1 MADPRDSRADAFD
14 NLFGLV
20 PQNPGQN
27 VFAEREVRTHRA
39 RLQGNAWYQQQYLEE
54 RGLSPETVH
63 PAFTEP
69 DLISDLSKP
78 IPQMSHNPS
87 QHPNTR
93 ESDITTMSQFIP
105 SHDGQGDAHS
115 PPLNLGTTP
124 DHTPRPTQR
133 ALIEDYHEARQH
145 AASGS
150 DEERIPVYEPSPE
163 FTDDEFDV
171 EPAGRMKKTVQISD
185 YSTEYHQAP
194 PKKGFF
200 SRFGAAFSKSK
211 PEPKADTT
219 ATTVTT
225 ATASPSRPPPK
236 AQQILGTHRVNGEW
250 HSPENFSE

>member
-20 PQNPGQN
+20 PQKPGQN

-87 QHPNTR
+87 QHQNTR

-105 SHDGQGDAHS
+105 SHDGQADAQS

-133 ALIEDYHEARQH
+133 ALIEDRHEERQH
-145 AASGS
+145 ALSGS
-150 DEERIPVYEPSPE
+150 DEERTPVFEPSPDL
-163 FTDDEFDV
+163 TDDEYDV

-185 YSTEYHQAP
+185 YSTEYQAP

-211 PEPKADTT
+211 PEPKPDAT

-225 ATASPSRPPPK
+225 ATSSSSRPPPK
-236 AQQILGTHRVNGEW
+236 AQQVLGTSDANGEL
-250 HSPENFSE
+250 